1 MKIDN
6 FEHQDNWQGIKDSTM
21 NTIGKDTGVYP
32 SSDWKR
38 RLIMS
43 EHSPI
48 RRLKFYW
55 RWVNIKYWVSVH
67 LTRHKIG
74 IEHFVKT
81 QRTDRTGIDRNDLP
95 QGSLVNH
102 ACEADAQA
110 LINVSRKR
118 LCHCASPET
127 RHAWQK
133 VKEEIRKVEPE
144 LASCMVKECVY
155 RGFCPEMFPCGY
167 SETIQFKKEL
177 AEYRQGINK
186 NGNTEVEVYERQMR
200 DAIEGLSSI
209 CDVNDVIKI
218 FRKNIGETVDKK

>member
-6 FEHQDNWQGIKDSTM
+6 FEHIDNWQGIKDSTM

-48 RRLKFYW
+48 RRMKFYW
-55 RWVNIKYWVSVH
+55 RWLDLKYWVSVH
-67 LTRHKIG
+67 ISRHKIG

-81 QRTDRTGIDRNDLP
+81 QRTDRTGVDRNDLP

-118 LCHCASPET
+118 LCFCASPET
-127 RHAWQK
+127 RQAWES
-133 VKEEIRKVEPE
+133 VKESVAKVEPE

-167 SETIQFKKEL
+167 SDTIQFKKEL
-177 AEYRQGINK
+177 AEYRKGINK
-186 NGNTEVEVYERQMR
+186 NGDTELEVYERQMN
-200 DAIEGLSSI
+200 DAIRGLMTMY
-209 CDVNDVIKI
+209 DVNDVIKI
-218 FRKNIGETVDKK
+218 FRKIIGEALE